1 MDRRLTLGRVAGVYG
16 VKGWVKL
23 QSFTRPVDNLLEYRD
38 VWIVRGEGEAADEF
52 EAKLTEGRVH
62 GGSLVARL
70 TGPDGQVIEDRDVAA
85 AMIGREIR
93 VDRSRLPKADE
104 GEFYW
109 FDLVGLAVRN
119 EEGVALGK
127 VESLTSNGAQD
138 VLVVQDG
145 EIERLIPFVQ
155 GPIIRSVN
163 LEANEIVA
171 DWQPDY

>member
-1 MDRRLTLGRVAGVYG
+1 MARRLTLGRVAGVYG

-23 QSFTRPVDNLLEYRD
+23 HSFTRPIENLLEYRD
-38 VWIVRGEGEAADEF
+38 VRIVRGDDATDGF
-52 EAKLTEGRVH
+52 EAELVEGRIH

-70 TGPDGQVIEDRDVAA
+70 TGPDGRVIEDRDVAA
-85 AMIGREIR
+85 AMIGSEIQ
-93 VDRSRLPKADE
+93 VDRSRLPEPGE

-109 FDLVGLAVRN
+109 ADLVGLAVRN
-119 EEGVALGK
+119 EQGVALGT
-127 VESLTSNGAQD
+127 VESLTHNGAQD

-145 EIERLIPFVQ
+145 ETQRLIPFVH
-155 GPIIRSVN
+155 GPIIRSVS

>member
-16 VKGWVKL
+16 VRGWVKL
-23 QSFTRPVDNLLEYRD
+23 QSFTRPIDNLLEYRD
-38 VWIVRGEGEAADEF
+38 VWIVRGDDATDGF

-70 TGPDGQVIEDRDVAA
+70 TGRDGQVIEDRDVAA
-85 AMIGREIR
+85 AMIGHEIR
-93 VDRSRLPKADE
+93 VDRSRLPEPDE

-109 FDLVGLAVRN
+109 ADLVGLAVRN
-119 EEGVALGK
+119 VEGVVLGK

-145 EIERLIPFVQ
+145 KTERLIPFVQ
-155 GPIIRSVN
+155 GPIIRSVD
-163 LEANEIVA
+163 LDAGEIVA

>member
-1 MDRRLTLGRVAGVYG
+1 MSHRLTLGRVAGVYG

-23 QSFTRPVDNLLEYRD
+23 QSFTRPADNLLEYRD
-38 VWIVRGEGEAADEF
+38 VWIVDGNDATDGF
-52 EAKLTEGRVH
+52 EAKLTEGRIH
-62 GGSLVARL
+62 GGTLVARL
-70 TGPDGQVIEDRDVAA
+70 TGPDRQVIEDRDVAA
-85 AMIGREIR
+85 AMIGREIQ
-93 VDRSRLPKADE
+93 VDRSRLPKPDE

-119 EEGVALGK
+119 EEGVMLGK

-145 EIERLIPFVQ
+145 ETERLIPFVQ

-163 LEANEIVA
+163 LETNEIVA

>member
-16 VKGWVKL
+16 IKGWVKL
-23 QSFTRPVDNLLEYRD
+23 HSFTRPVENLLEYRD
-38 VWIVRGEGEAADEF
+38 VWIVRGDATDGF
-52 EAKLTEGRVH
+52 EAKLTEGRIH

-70 TGPDGQVIEDRDVAA
+70 TGPDGRVIEDRDVAA
-85 AMIGREIR
+85 ALIGCELR
-93 VDRSRLPKADE
+93 VDRSRLPKPDE

-109 FDLVGLAVRN
+109 ADLVGLAVRN
-119 EEGVALGK
+119 VEGVALGK
-127 VESLTSNGAQD
+127 VESLTHNGAQD

-145 EIERLIPFVQ
+145 DTERLIPFVQ

-163 LEANEIVA
+163 LAANEIVA